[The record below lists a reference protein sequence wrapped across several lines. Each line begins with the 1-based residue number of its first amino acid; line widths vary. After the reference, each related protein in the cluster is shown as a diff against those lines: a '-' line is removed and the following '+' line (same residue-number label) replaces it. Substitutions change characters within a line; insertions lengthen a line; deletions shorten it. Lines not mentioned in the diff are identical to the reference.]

1 MGKNKLK
8 KFSENLTFRCMIQPQ
23 FDEIFGKDHPLKGRW
38 RSDFFG
44 NDRPIVLELGC
55 GRGEYTVG
63 LAEADPTANYIG
75 VDIKGARMWRGA
87 KTATERGMENV
98 AFLRTRIEFIDSFFA
113 PDEVDRIWITFPDP
127 QMNKRRVAKRL
138 TSPGFLER
146 YARFLRPE
154 GTVHLKTD
162 SGHLHEYTKAV
173 LAANGIVP
181 TVSCADIYGR
191 EGLVDE
197 AVLSI
202 KTAYETRF
210 LAEGLPITYL
220 QWAPG
225 ERRRFAVPDFPADDL
240 LVGEHTPVR

>member
-8 KFSENLTFRCMIQPQ
+8 KFSENLTFRCLVQPQ

-87 KTATERGMENV
+87 KTATERKMANV
-98 AFLRTRIEFIDSFFA
+98 AFLRTRIEFIGSFFA
-113 PDEVDRIWITFPDP
+113 PDEVDHIWITFPDP
-127 QMNKRRVAKRL
+127 QMSKRRVSKRL
-138 TSPGFLER
+138 TAPGFLER
-146 YARFLRPE
+146 YAQFLQPE
-154 GTVHLKTD
+154 GTIHLKTD

-181 TVSCADIYGR
+181 RVACADIYGP
-191 EGLVDE
+191 GGIADPTL
-197 AVLSI
+197 AI

-220 QWAPG
+220 QWSPG
-225 ERRRFAVPDFPADDL
+225 EQQRFAAPLFPADDL
-240 LVGEHTPVR
+240 LVGENTPIR

>member
-8 KFSENLTFRCMIQPQ
+8 KFSENLTFRCLVQPR

-38 RSDFFG
+38 GSDFFG

-55 GRGEYTVG
+55 GRGEYTIG
-63 LAEADPTANYIG
+63 LAEADPQTNYIG
-75 VDIKGARMWRGA
+75 VDIKGARMWHGA
-87 KTATERGMENV
+87 KQATVRQIDNA
-98 AFLRTRIEFIDSFFA
+98 AFLRTRIEFIGSFFA
-113 PDEVDRIWITFPDP
+113 PDEVARIWITFPDP
-127 QMNKRRVAKRL
+127 QMNKRRVSKRL

-146 YARFLRPE
+146 YARFLQPE
-154 GTVHLKTD
+154 GTIHLKTD
-162 SGHLHEYTKAV
+162 SGHLHDYTKAV

-181 TVSCADIYGR
+181 EVCCRDIYGP
-191 EGLVDE
+191 EGIAD
-197 AVLSI
+197 AALSI

-220 QWAPG
+220 QWSPG
-225 ERRRFAVPDFPADDL
+225 GRREFATPHFPADDL